1 MLSDHELTKEVSPT
15 TRLVLGVV
23 CLLLGAGSLV
33 LSYLGGNDISLVLS
47 VVVGIPVFLVG
58 LSLVFGKASKG
69 KGILSPFTLY
79 LFGGCSALASI
90 WAIYAGQNKAGIGL
104 LIAFGCFALAKKRT
118 RERNSW

>member
-15 TRLVLGVV
+15 TRLVIGVV

-33 LSYLGGNDISLVLS
+33 MSYLSGNDISLVLS
-47 VVVGIPVFLVG
+47 FVVGIPVFLVG

-69 KGILSPFTLY
+69 NGILSPFTLY

-90 WAIYAGQNKAGIGL
+90 WAIYAGQNKAGVGL
-104 LIAFGCFALAKKRT
+104 LISFGCFALAKKRK
-118 RERNSW
+118 RKRSSW

>member
-1 MLSDHELTKEVSPT
+1 MLSDHELTKEVSST

-33 LSYLGGNDISLVLS
+33 PSYLGGNDISLVLS
-47 VVVGIPVFLVG
+47 FVVGIPIFLVG

-90 WAIYAGQNKAGIGL
+90 WAISAGQNKAGIGL
-104 LIAFGCFALAKKRT
+104 LIAFGCFALAKKRS